1 MQTYE
6 CVWSWF
12 IGVGNKPGVFEIA
25 WQEHEGIN
33 RIAMALES
41 RQVAVV
47 DVNKL
52 DFIRTTMPN
61 GAGPTARIESV

>member
-1 MQTYE
+1 MQSYE

-12 IGVGNKPGVFEIA
+12 IGVGNKPGIFEID
-25 WQEHEGIN
+25 WQEHEGTN
-33 RIAMALES
+33 RIAMALAS

-52 DFIRTTMPN
+52 DFVRTALPN
-61 GAGPTARIESV
+61 GARPIDRIESA